1 MAADRPRDPRRRDVR
16 RGLLA
21 RSLTGIARAIQWLLF
36 SLVFSIAVEWVGM
49 AFWWPEQGLEHT
61 RDMLAAEI
69 DYLHSDVGRSLIS
82 ADPVAFAK
90 TLAERTYFMLFDLTG
105 IESFVGWL
113 SEPQGRDRG
122 QILARIHA
130 WLRPATEHVVAAMQ
144 VTQVFAVRLA
154 VLLLAAPV
162 FGLFALVGLVDGL
175 VSRDLRGEGKL
186 VSLPLGQTLD
196 RTPVGVQLGGLSG
209 AAVQPASSVRGASLR
224 GAVCRRGGCDGE
236 PVQEISVKPES
247 MR

>member
-1 MAADRPRDPRRRDVR
+1 
-16 RGLLA
+16 
-21 RSLTGIARAIQWLLF
+21 
-36 SLVFSIAVEWVGM
+36 M

-175 VSRDLRGEGKL
+175 VSRDLRRWGGGRESSFLYHWAKRSTVPLL
-186 VSLPLGQTLD
+186 VCSWVAYLALPFSLHPAFVVLPFAGLFAVA
-196 RTPVGVQLGGLSG
+196 VGVT
-209 AAVQPASSVRGASLR
+209 ASRFKKYL
-224 GAVCRRGGCDGE
+224 
-236 PVQEISVKPES
+236 
-247 MR
+247 